1 MAALKITQIGSSLG
15 IILPKEIL
23 TRLRIGKGD
32 RLYATETGDGIALS
46 PYDPDL
52 AAQID
57 DAEAIMRQDRSLLR
71 RLAK

>member
-1 MAALKITQIGSSLG
+1 MAALKVTQIGSSLG
-15 IILPKEIL
+15 VILPKEIL

-32 RLYATETGDGIALS
+32 RLYATETEDGIALS
-46 PYDPDL
+46 PYDPEL

-57 DAEAIMRQDRSLLR
+57 EAEAIMRQDRSLLR